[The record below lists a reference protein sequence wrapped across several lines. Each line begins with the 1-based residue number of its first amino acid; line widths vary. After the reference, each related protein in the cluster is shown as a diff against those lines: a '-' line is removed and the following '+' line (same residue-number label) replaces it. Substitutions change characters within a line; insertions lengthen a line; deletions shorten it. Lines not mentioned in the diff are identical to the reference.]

1 MTTSEDV
8 AEMDR
13 PSVLHT
19 ITYLKD
25 CASGVNEPPV
35 MQTGKG
41 VRIQE
46 ASGRAFFLVMRESEI
61 DEMASIARAAVDDVA
76 QTIEH

>member
-13 PSVLHT
+13 RSVLHPF
-19 ITYLKD
+19 TYLKD
-25 CASGVNEPPV
+25 YAFGVNEPTV

-41 VRIQE
+41 VRIQV
-46 ASGRAFFLVMRESEI
+46 ASGRGFVLS
-61 DEMASIARAAVDDVA
+61 
-76 QTIEH
+76 

>member
-13 PSVLHT
+13 RSVLHT
-19 ITYLKD
+19 FTYLKD
-25 CASGVNEPPV
+25 YASDLNDLTV
-35 MQTGKG
+35 MQIGKG

-46 ASGRAFFLVMRESEI
+46 AA
-61 DEMASIARAAVDDVA
+61 ASFMLL
-76 QTIEH
+76 